1 MKKVFIIITAIISII
16 SCANLDEV
24 WNELRDHEARI
35 QKLEA
40 LCNKLNSNVE
50 AIQTILTALEQNDY
64 VTDIVKVMENGVEV
78 GYSITFAK
86 GGTVTVYHGADG
98 AAPKVSIRKASD
110 GVYYW
115 TADDEWMTDDEGNMI
130 PAAVPDS
137 SDFPD
142 AGYITPQFRVA
153 DGKWYVSVDNGN
165 TWRQIESVGDQEKS
179 IFSDIRINED
189 HIIFTLENGST
200 FTVPIYTASQGGV
213 EDIYATSYGVVPGV
227 VDMSKM
233 ENLLAAAKGKTI
245 RFNDGEYIFP
255 AHIKVP
261 SDISFIGNTT
271 TVFKLDDDSKS
282 NVLFHI
288 VSANNVTISRIFIDG
303 GENKVQP
310 MGSKE
315 NIFDRTDAGTRYGI
329 WCEKSR
335 RIKIHDVEIYGW
347 DMCGLYCRNND
358 AAADPNGRFYHA
370 IELTNS
376 SLYCNYY
383 GLWFGQYGEYNRTE
397 GCNFG
402 DNFIGV
408 LNEGGN
414 NMYVSCYFNSNYCG
428 FALNGDGIIN
438 ESHGGCYSC
447 TYNHNAES
455 GLGGGIAIYANK
467 STIGWNFIGENIW
480 YGAIKLIDCKGII
493 FDGGVWG
500 NVQFTSTSSEG
511 LKNQNVVTDTYFHT
525 NPDTIFRNNDG
536 STYVYNCMPDHLP
549 VEPSEVDLFVF
560 AGQSNM
566 MGAAHLGPTEEVIT
580 ESAYEY
586 KYAPI
591 LRGEAKGKFV
601 YAQHPAGEWHYMD
614 PAKAY
619 GPAYLDE
626 ATGKSKL
633 TNFWDHTYFA
643 PATRSLEKEIRSQ
656 SEYDHKASPSLPP
669 YFAKYYTEMGNGCI
683 YAHMAKGAC
692 QIIHYFTP
700 DAVTEYNRLI
710 ADYNAAN
717 STSYS
722 GLSSSSLTG
731 GGNAFDAKYFAMLRD
746 YAEFRPGVTIKNK
759 CFVWLQGESDEHN
772 YIQYKLKLQALWS
785 HLQSVGF
792 THFFILR
799 VGYWGA
805 YSIIN
810 EIKAQE
816 DFCAENENCYII
828 TRAPSL
834 IPYPGA
840 TTSNWWK
847 YEPSY
852 EYNDCRDSYITNT
865 TNKHFNEKAF
875 KIFARK
881 SADNIHRILH
891 LGLEPLLEEENV
903 KDMLPDDDNNEEPVE
918 GEKLTP
924 VIISGAYISSQ
935 QVYTVDAASCVHVF
949 KVVPGTRYYL
959 SAEKGP
965 TGVDSNRNLI
975 YAPIKDIKD
984 VVPGAAVQFASG
996 YTERIVIYAKDDVNG
1011 ASDVFTVPSD
1021 CNYIAVSSYKSGAI
1035 INVIGQRADYYY
1047 GGVELYTVVEGA
1059 YLGNVVPTKFTA
1071 SSTAYSQIFAV
1082 EPNTTYKATAV
1093 NPDKQIVY
1101 VLLESDTGLTIGGSL
1116 DFVSSNTTG
1125 ARTVGEKNEPQVIT
1139 TTADCHFIAFS
1150 GFKGTDGKYQH
1161 VKLEKVE

>member
-1 MKKVFIIITAIISII
+1 MKKILTYISVLLAVC
-16 SCANLDEV
+16 SCSWFDDSKIWE
-24 WNELRDHEARI
+24 ELREHEERI
-35 QKLEA
+35 EKLEA
-40 LCNKLNSNVE
+40 LCGRLNSNVE
-50 AIQTILTALEQNDY
+50 ALQGIMEALEANDY
-64 VTDIVKVMENGVEV
+64 VTDITRIMEDGVEV

-86 GGTVTVYHGADG
+86 GGTITIYHGVDG
-98 AAPKVSIRKASD
+98 ADASAPKIGIRKASD
-110 GVYYW
+110 GEYYW
-115 TADDEWMTDDEGNMI
+115 TADDEWMTDEDGEMI
-130 PAAVPDS
+130 PASVAEDTES
-137 SDFPD
+137 
-142 AGYITPQFRVA
+142 GYITPQFRVA
-153 DGKWYVSVDNGN
+153 GGKWYVSVDNGN
-165 TWRQIESVGDQEKS
+165 SWREIEDVNDQEKV
-179 IFSDIRINED
+179 IFSDIQINED
-189 HIIFTLENGST
+189 HVIFTLEDGNT
-200 FTVPIYTASQGGV
+200 FTVPIHTAVQGGG

-233 ENLLAAAKGKTI
+233 ENLLGAAKGKTI

-271 TVFKLDDDSKS
+271 TVFKLADDSKS

-303 GENKVQP
+303 GEDKVQP

-315 NIFDRTDAGTRYGI
+315 NILDRTDAGNRYGI

-335 RIKIHDVEIYGW
+335 RIKIHDVEVYGW
-347 DMCGLYCRNND
+347 DMCGLYCKNND
-358 AAADPNGRFYHA
+358 AGADPEGRFYHA
-370 IELTNS
+370 VELTNS
-376 SLYCNYY
+376 SFYYNYY
-383 GLWFGQYGEYNRTE
+383 GLWYGQYGEYNRTE
-397 GCNFG
+397 SCNFG

-414 NMYVSCYFNSNYCG
+414 NMYVGCFFNSNYCG

-467 STIGWNFIGENIW
+467 STVGWSFTGENIW

-493 FDGGVWG
+493 FDGGIWG

-511 LKNQNVVTDTYFHT
+511 LKNQNIVTDTYFYT

-536 STYVYNCMPDHLP
+536 STYVYDCLPGHLP
-549 VEPSEVDLFVF
+549 VEPTEVDLFVF

-566 MGAAHLGPTEEVIT
+566 MGAAHLGPSEEIIT

-591 LRGEAKGKFV
+591 LRGEKKGKFV

-619 GPAYLDE
+619 GSAYLDE

-633 TNFWDHTYFA
+633 ANFLDHTYFV
-643 PATRSLEKEIRSQ
+643 PASRTLEKTILSQ
-656 SEYDHKASPSLPP
+656 SEYDHKASPSMPP

-683 YAHMAKGAC
+683 YAHMAKGGC

-759 CFVWLQGESDEHN
+759 CFVWLQGEGDNHN

-799 VGYWGA
+799 VGYWGS

-865 TNKHFNEKAF
+865 TNNHFNEKAF

-891 LGLEPLLEEENV
+891 LGLEPLLEEENI

-924 VIISGAYISSQ
+924 DESVLRHNIAYSICGTDGELLQTYSEYTFKIASDFIEIPEGYTISEFGAVADFTDSKVNGVNRKNCYCAFYDSNKKFISAYLPQ
-935 QVYTVDAASCVHVF
+935 DTDK
-949 KVVPGTRYYL
+949 KVVPSNTWRYTLIPPEVPSGAKYMRIAFNDL
-959 SAEKGP
+959 LGYS
-965 TGVDSNRNLI
+965 VDSFPLKERKT
-975 YAPIKDIKD
+975 PIL
-984 VVPGAAVQFASG
+984 V
-996 YTERIVIYAKDDVNG
+996 
-1011 ASDVFTVPSD
+1011 
-1021 CNYIAVSSYKSGAI
+1021 
-1035 INVIGQRADYYY
+1035 
-1047 GGVELYTVVEGA
+1047 L
-1059 YLGNVVPTKFTA
+1059 TK
-1071 SSTAYSQIFAV
+1071 
-1082 EPNTTYKATAV
+1082 K
-1093 NPDKQIVY
+1093 
-1101 VLLESDTGLTIGGSL
+1101 
-1116 DFVSSNTTG
+1116 
-1125 ARTVGEKNEPQVIT
+1125 
-1139 TTADCHFIAFS
+1139 
-1150 GFKGTDGKYQH
+1150 
-1161 VKLEKVE
+1161 